1 MKKFTLIVYMLIMIS
16 FMGISCKKNVN
27 YDVRYFGFS
36 NDNAFAHLNE
46 KYDKIQEY
54 YRDYIYVVDNYSLKG
69 YCEKYF
75 SPAFDETSSK
85 YNSEVN
91 ILLRSYTAEFF
102 ESKVLLICFGTSK
115 KEVPQENIKAV
126 KFKDDII
133 TITCKKIFNN
143 KDIKKEMTPWILVL
157 ELEKKDIELMETL
170 IVKYKFI

>member
-1 MKKFTLIVYMLIMIS
+1 M
-16 FMGISCKKNVN
+16 
-27 YDVRYFGFS
+27 
-36 NDNAFAHLNE
+36 
-46 KYDKIQEY
+46 
-54 YRDYIYVVDNYSLKG
+54 LKG
-69 YCEKYF
+69 YCKNYH